1 MEKIMYGH
9 IVEIQLYNDLLQEMG
24 IECVV
29 QNEFEQAAHAGFGS
43 GLPGNADL
51 LVDEQDVE
59 RAQKIIE
66 DFKASQEEK

>member
-9 IVEIQLYNDLLQEMG
+9 IVEIQMYSDLLQEMG

-43 GLPGNADL
+43 GLPGSADL
-51 LVDEQDVE
+51 LVDEQDIE
-59 RAQKIIE
+59 KAQKIIA
-66 DFKASQEEK
+66 DFKASKQGE